1 MVSIPKPA
9 PVSAPDAD
17 ADSKSKSK
25 RKRIDPKLKRH
36 ARELLHREVV
46 DVEYPGGKSRDSI
59 RVILKDGRSAIA
71 TKRDDLERA
80 TLEQKVLRA
89 LTKKGVP
96 VPKLLAGKRRLL
108 FQEDLGNQ
116 RLSQALAKAD
126 AQQIHRLLDSAL
138 TGLAQSHKAASQS
151 GLDNEVPERGHEKQ
165 WLVGLIERPAVIG
178 KHLEID
184 APALD
189 VEALCDQLA
198 VRRPRFVKWDARP
211 GNALVDDDGKVY
223 WIDWEHS
230 GSRNRLDDMA
240 WLLAD
245 EYVDDSVDIENA
257 LLDSHVPAFADDL
270 DENAAWD
277 YLMTYGCFHSSVRL
291 GLVLRHK
298 KDEDWW
304 DADYCIEKDKVG
316 ITKECAL
323 RLCRRG
329 SRWAARS
336 SQVRALAPWFDK
348 VGAHIET
355 L

>member
-1 MVSIPKPA
+1 
-9 PVSAPDAD
+9 
-17 ADSKSKSK
+17 
-25 RKRIDPKLKRH
+25 
-36 ARELLHREVV
+36 LLHREVV

-59 RVILKDGRSAIA
+59 RVILKDGESVIA
-71 TKRDDLERA
+71 TKRDDLDRA
-80 TLEQKVLRA
+80 NLEQKVLRA

-96 VPKLLAGKRRLL
+96 VPRLLAGKRRLL
-108 FQEDLGNQ
+108 FQQDLGNQ
-116 RLSQALAKAD
+116 RLSQALALAKGE
-126 AQQIHRLLDSAL
+126 QIHQLLDSAL
-138 TGLAQSHKAASQS
+138 TGLSLSHKAASQA
-151 GLDNEVPERGHEKQ
+151 GLDNEVPERGHEKS
-165 WLVGLIERPAVIG
+165 WVEGLIERPTVIG
-178 KHLEID
+178 KHLEIP
-184 APALD
+184 APELD
-189 VEALCDQLA
+189 QEALCDQLA
-198 VRRPRFVKWDARP
+198 VRRARFVKWDARP
-211 GNALVDDDGKVY
+211 GNALVDDQGVVY

-240 WLLAD
+240 WLIAD
-245 EYVDDSVDIENA
+245 EYVDDSIEIEQA
-257 LLDSHVPAFADDL
+257 LLDSHIAAFADDL
-270 DENAAWD
+270 DASAALD

-329 SRWAARS
+329 GRWAARS
-336 SQVRALAPWFDK
+336 SLVQALAPWFDK